1 MDGYFSTL
9 RASDAS
15 SHSFLK
21 RNAIPQDCFS
31 EKKIEKQYFDI
42 EKGYKKVRSKRALLF
57 YIWMR
62 KNVQGVEK
70 CLSSR
75 NLKKKS

>member
-31 EKKIEKQYFDI
+31 EKK
-42 EKGYKKVRSKRALLF
+42 L
-57 YIWMR
+57 
-62 KNVQGVEK
+62 KNNI
-70 CLSSR
+70 LI
-75 NLKKKS
+75 